1 MGKPFHAPSLR
12 ESIFP
17 ALRYLR
23 GANCVTWVPQ
33 PGMSDGVSSWGKF
46 FFSSGICE
54 QSPPSKLRIV
64 SSTRNGVYLAAS
76 GN

>member
-1 MGKPFHAPSLR
+1 M
-12 ESIFP
+12 
-17 ALRYLR
+17 
-23 GANCVTWVPQ
+23 TWVPQ

-64 SSTRNGVYLAAS
+64 SRTRNGVHLAAS